1 MLDIMRVLRK
11 NKDKY
16 LASMMDEL
24 EQILPPDEKE
34 FELVRKVVLDHFN
47 DFYRQTYK
55 TLLGIEVEG
64 QRYL

>member
-11 NKDKY
+11 KKDKY

-47 DFYRQTYK
+47 DFYRQVYK
-55 TLLGIEVEG
+55 TVLGIEVEG